1 MASHKP
7 SPKVTEQ
14 DLVDLLFEAE
24 LVGLYEY
31 VERLVFEDTNL
42 VQEAFHNK
50 EETGN
55 DDGSS
60 KSGQYSKQSI
70 KMMSMMGWRE
80 GQGLGAK
87 KDGIKEPVRISN
99 RVARRGLGYVANQP
113 DPRYSMETKG
123 HKEAPVYGGA
133 GHLIQDEIRKT
144 LASREKKKE
153 TATRRIQ
160 FVPEQN
166 HCEE

>member
-7 SPKVTEQ
+7 SLKVTEQ
-14 DLVDLLFEAE
+14 NLVDLLFEAE

-50 EETGN
+50 EKTGN
-55 DDGSS
+55 DDGPS

-70 KMMSMMGWRE
+70 KMMSLMGWRE

-87 KDGIKEPVRISN
+87 KTASRSQSQSQTGWQEE
-99 RVARRGLGYVANQP
+99 ALATWQTNQ
-113 DPRYSMETKG
+113 
-123 HKEAPVYGGA
+123 
-133 GHLIQDEIRKT
+133 IQDTPWRPKVTRMLLFTEA
-144 LASREKKKE
+144 LAISSKAKFE
-153 TATRRIQ
+153 
-160 FVPEQN
+160 
-166 HCEE
+166 

>member
-7 SPKVTEQ
+7 SLKVTEQ
-14 DLVDLLFEAE
+14 NLVDLLFEAE

-42 VQEAFHNK
+42 VQEAIHNK

-70 KMMSMMGWRE
+70 KMMSMMG
-80 GQGLGAK
+80 
-87 KDGIKEPVRISN
+87 
-99 RVARRGLGYVANQP
+99 
-113 DPRYSMETKG
+113 
-123 HKEAPVYGGA
+123 
-133 GHLIQDEIRKT
+133 
-144 LASREKKKE
+144 
-153 TATRRIQ
+153 
-160 FVPEQN
+160 
-166 HCEE
+166 

>member
-1 MASHKP
+1 MEVPKMAN
-7 SPKVTEQ
+7 
-14 DLVDLLFEAE
+14 
-24 LVGLYEY
+24 GLRKNTPRQPRM
-31 VERLVFEDTNL
+31 ERLVFEDTNL

-87 KDGIKEPVRISN
+87 KDVIKEPVPN
-99 RVARRGLGYVANQP
+99 
-113 DPRYSMETKG
+113 PR
-123 HKEAPVYGGA
+123 
-133 GHLIQDEIRKT
+133 Q
-144 LASREKKKE
+144 
-153 TATRRIQ
+153 
-160 FVPEQN
+160 
-166 HCEE
+166 